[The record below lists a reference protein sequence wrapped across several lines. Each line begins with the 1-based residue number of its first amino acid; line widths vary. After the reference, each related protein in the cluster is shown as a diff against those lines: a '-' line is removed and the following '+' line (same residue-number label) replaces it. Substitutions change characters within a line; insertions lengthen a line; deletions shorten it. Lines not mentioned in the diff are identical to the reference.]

1 MCLSLFFKRMVI
13 EILLNKKIQMLYF
26 EMNLNF
32 FKKIIECVYNWKEI
46 KNELKSF
53 FVEKILTGY
62 EILNLKY
69 YKH

>member
-1 MCLSLFFKRMVI
+1 VLEFVFQKNGHWNLIKQKNSNALFWNEFK
-13 EILLNKKIQMLYF
+13 
-26 EMNLNF
+26 F